1 MIQIRRSL
9 ARQLRAVFRR
19 TVSKSSPVRPLI
31 SFQAGDLGRSIRLHQ
46 TDIAAEFC
54 EPGQWPVENL
64 AIPFD
69 ALADF
74 EGRGDAIVTLEHHGS
89 GIRAH
94 WDDGGVPREMDY
106 ESHDVASLP
115 AFPVIPDK
123 LSSNESA
130 FLKALADASQSAGR
144 DFIRYA
150 INHLQL
156 RGKTGEVIATD
167 GRQLLTQSGFHFT
180 WDDDLLV
187 PASPV
192 FGCREIPQDMPVEV
206 GRTDTHVC
214 LKIGPWSLFLPIN
227 TEGRFPRTEEVI
239 PSEAAAQTRWHI
251 DPADALFLDKAL
263 KRLPG
268 ASEVNA
274 PVTVDLNG
282 QAIIRAKASDQP
294 RATEV
299 VAAKS
304 PVEGKPAVIC
314 LNRNFLARALQ
325 LGFTEILVMKPEAPI
340 LCQDGRRKFVVMPL
354 AQSCAIQ
361 PGGDVL
367 RVETKQDC
375 SSETT
380 NPTHQRRIPTVAN
393 PETNTNAAL
402 QANGNSIGTL
412 IAEAEALRA
421 TLHDAYVR
429 SGKLLVAIR
438 RNRKQAQ
445 VVQSTLAALK
455 GLQHVDS

>member
-1 MIQIRRSL
+1 MIQIPRSL

-19 TVSKSSPVRPLI
+19 IVSKSLPVRPVI
-31 SFQAGDLGRSIRLHQ
+31 SFQAGDFGRAIRLYH
-46 TDIAAEFC
+46 TEIAAQFC

-64 AIPFD
+64 AIPVD

-74 EGRGDAIVTLEHHGS
+74 EGRSESIVTLERYGS
-89 GIRAH
+89 SIRAR
-94 WDDGGVPREMDY
+94 WDDAGVPREMEY
-106 ESHDVASLP
+106 ESQDVANMP
-115 AFPVIPDK
+115 AFPAAAEK
-123 LSSNESA
+123 LSSNEPG
-130 FLKALADASQSAGR
+130 FLKALADANQCAAR

-167 GRQLLTQSGFHFT
+167 GRQLLVLSGFQFP
-180 WDDDLLV
+180 WDEDLLV

-192 FGCREIPQDMPVEV
+192 FSCREIPQDVPVEV
-206 GRTDTHVC
+206 GRTATHVIF
-214 LKIGPWSLFLPIN
+214 KIGPWNLFLPIN

-251 DPADALFLDKAL
+251 DPEDALFLDKAL

-268 ASEVNA
+268 GSEDNA

-282 QAIIRAKASDQP
+282 VAIIRAKASDQP

-304 PVEGKPAVIC
+304 PVEGKPALIC
-314 LNRNFLARALQ
+314 LNRNLLARALQ
-325 LGFTEILVMKPEAPI
+325 LGFPEVLVLKPETPI
-340 LCQDGRRKFVVMPL
+340 LCQDSRRKYVVMPL
-354 AQSCAIQ
+354 GKSSAI
-361 PGGDVL
+361 PAGGDVL
-367 RVETKQDC
+367 RVETRQDRT
-375 SSETT
+375 SETPS
-380 NPTHQRRIPTVAN
+380 PTPQRRIPAVAN
-393 PETNTNAAL
+393 PETNTNAAP

-412 IAEAEALRA
+412 IAEAEALRSQ
-421 TLHDAYVR
+421 LHDAYVR

-438 RNRKQAQ
+438 RKRKQAQ

-455 GLQHVDS
+455 GLQHVDG